1 MDGVCLNRRRGT
13 EHDFDCGPSTIQGSS
28 NAALALAIQSH
39 RQKKVG
45 QKKVSGT
52 FLWSFGGIDKTER
65 KMVPDTFFW
74 PGLERLRETPVCPN
88 PHLQSMSIDFQPGL
102 PVGPAPATLSH
113 G

>member
-52 FLWSFGGIDKTER
+52 FLWSFGGIDKTEG
-65 KMVPDTFFW
+65 KMVPDTN
-74 PGLERLRETPVCPN
+74 GTVGVVNRLQELLL
-88 PHLQSMSIDFQPGL
+88 HSEQPG
-102 PVGPAPATLSH
+102 P
-113 G
+113 